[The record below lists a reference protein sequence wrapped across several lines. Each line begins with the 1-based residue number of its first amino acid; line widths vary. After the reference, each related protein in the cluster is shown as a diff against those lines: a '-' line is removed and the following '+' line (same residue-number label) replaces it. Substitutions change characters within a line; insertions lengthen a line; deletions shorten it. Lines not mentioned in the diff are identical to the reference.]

1 MGGGHDER
9 EQTLN
14 QLLVEMDGFGK
25 NSGVIVIAATNRP
38 DILDPALLRPGRFDR
53 TIMVDA
59 PDVSEREK
67 IIEIYVKAK
76 PVAADVD
83 IKKIA
88 RDTAGCTGAE
98 LENIINE
105 AAIFAARR
113 NKTELDRRDISDA
126 YTKVLLGPEKRSHV
140 MSDEEK
146 RLTAYHEAG
155 HALMVKLAGG
165 RDKVSQISIVPRGR
179 SGGHT
184 LYNSDEEI
192 SFTTVRD
199 ILARISV
206 ALGGRA
212 AEKLVLDDITTGASE
227 DIKYATHLAHD
238 MVTRFGM
245 SERVG
250 LISYDSG
257 EEMFLGRDLGV
268 SKTYSERTAAEIDD
282 EVKSII
288 SKQYN
293 TALELLGQ
301 NRAKLDALADALIE
315 RETVTGAEFDKI
327 IEKA

>member
-1 MGGGHDER
+1 M
-9 EQTLN
+9 
-14 QLLVEMDGFGK
+14 
-25 NSGVIVIAATNRP
+25 
-38 DILDPALLRPGRFDR
+38 
-53 TIMVDA
+53 
-59 PDVSEREK
+59 
-67 IIEIYVKAK
+67 
-76 PVAADVD
+76 
-83 IKKIA
+83 
-88 RDTAGCTGAE
+88 
-98 LENIINE
+98 
-105 AAIFAARR
+105 
-113 NKTELDRRDISDA
+113 
-126 YTKVLLGPEKRSHV
+126 
-140 MSDEEK
+140 
-146 RLTAYHEAG
+146 
-155 HALMVKLAGG
+155 
-165 RDKVSQISIVPRGR
+165 
-179 SGGHT
+179 
-184 LYNSDEEI
+184 
-192 SFTTVRD
+192 RD